1 MNRKARI
8 FLLLIIT
15 LGAIT
20 AGAWRFVRFKERGV
34 INYVSNAATLPVDYT
49 ELWERAVERVTEDR
63 GSMGGA
69 AVETPT
75 QLRHYSDRHWFLA
88 SQVAEVKK
96 FNLQSCQDY
105 AQLATMIERGELVTL
120 PAVTE
125 TYILFGVGARA
136 DDSAFN
142 RYQDGKNVD
151 LYSEAELRD
160 AYSRIESARSVVQSE
175 VTSLKSQLTSLKKN
189 ERAKQAQLQRDLKT
203 REQELKENEDAKALL
218 DQSYGPLDQRQR
230 LISDYNSLQSLA
242 KNFVGRSFNLADG
255 NDRKVFKVSMLSSL
269 RPEALK
275 ILEEIS
281 RLYHDQFGRPL
292 PVSSLIRPEQYQ
304 HALRRVNRYAV
315 LIETPPHTTGLAFD
329 IDYRYMSGAEQ
340 NFLMAELARLKDAG
354 RIEVI
359 RERGAN
365 YHVFTFIDGQ
375 RPPDDLIAA
384 SLEEAGGPMPD
395 ENQPDGG
402 QTKVEKNSR
411 SATKATAK
419 TKNRSP
425 NSKTRKRR

>member
-1 MNRKARI
+1 MNRKVRI
-8 FLLLIIT
+8 LLLLIIT
-15 LGAIT
+15 IGTIT
-20 AGAWRFVRFKERGV
+20 VGAWRVVRVKEPGA
-34 INYVSNAATLPVDYT
+34 INFISNAASVPVDYN
-49 ELWERAVERVTEDR
+49 ELWGRAVERVTEDR
-63 GSMGGA
+63 GAMGGA

-105 AQLATMIERGELVTL
+105 VELAAMIERGELVTL

-125 TYILFGVGARA
+125 TYVLFGVGARA
-136 DDSAFN
+136 DDSDFN
-142 RYQDGKNVD
+142 RYEDGKSFD
-151 LYSEAELRD
+151 LYSEAELQN
-160 AYSRIESARSVVQSE
+160 AYSRIESERSRLQAE
-175 VTSLKSQLTSLKKN
+175 VTGLKSQQTSLKKN
-189 ERAKQAQLQRDLKT
+189 ESAKQAQIQRDLNT
-203 REQELKENEDAKALL
+203 REQKLKENEDAKAEL
-218 DQSYGPLDQRQR
+218 DQSYGQLDQRRR
-230 LISDYNSLQSLA
+230 LLSDYNSLQTLA
-242 KNFVGRSFNLADG
+242 TNFVGRSFNLADP
-255 NDRKVFKVSMLSSL
+255 NDRKVFKVSLLSSL

-275 ILEEIS
+275 VLEEIAKT
-281 RLYHDQFGRPL
+281 YHDQFDRPL

-340 NFLMAELARLKDAG
+340 NFVMAELARLKDAG

-365 YHVFTFIDGQ
+365 YHVFAFIDGQ

-384 SLEEAGGPMPD
+384 SLEEAGGPTAD
-395 ENQPDGG
+395 ESQPNDE

-419 TKNRSP
+419 MKNRRP